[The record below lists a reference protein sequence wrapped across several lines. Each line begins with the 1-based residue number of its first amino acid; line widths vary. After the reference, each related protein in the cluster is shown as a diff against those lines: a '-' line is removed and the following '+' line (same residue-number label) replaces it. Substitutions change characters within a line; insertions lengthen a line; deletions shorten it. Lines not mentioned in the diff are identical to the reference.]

1 MPLVRLGLLF
11 LTGGL
16 FFAGFLLG
24 LRHMRRPPEGDARD
38 TLGAAAWTAVV
49 AGTVLALSMLVYR
62 AAAAR
67 SFALPLSDHFDAFL
81 LLALLLDGAVVYLR
95 LTRRFR
101 SLAFFLL
108 PMIGGLLVLGG
119 VLAAVSPGQ
128 YRWGDVWML
137 LHVVSVIAGTLCFA
151 LGCVGGGVYLLAHR
165 QLKPGGMEGGKRF
178 GGLPPLAT
186 IERFNLS
193 MVYAGFPLLTLAMV
207 TGTLRLAQGAG
218 AVSAWHVSPK
228 VVLAVAAW
236 VVYGVV
242 AHVPLAPRLRGLH
255 AAWLTIVG
263 FVLFLGTY
271 AAVTWM

>member
-1 MPLVRLGLLF
+1 MLF
-11 LTGGL
+11 LTGAL
-16 FFAGFLLG
+16 FFAGFALG
-24 LRHMRRPPEGDARD
+24 LRHLRRGAEGSARD
-38 TLGAAAWTAVV
+38 ALGPGAWSAVI
-49 AGTVLALSMLVYR
+49 AGTALALGLLVYR
-62 AAAAR
+62 AAEAR
-67 SFALPLSDHFDAFL
+67 SLALPLSDHFDAFL

-207 TGTLRLAQGAG
+207 TGTLRLVQGAG
-218 AVSAWHVSPK
+218 AAGGAGGSALHVSPK